1 MNCRH
6 VGWGCEGFRDA
17 PCGGSCRQGC
27 TTQPALQVAAILGQG
42 RSLGLAEHPP
52 HSLHEGV
59 EVDPAHGQLLDV
71 VVRRILSGV
80 PDEPELP
87 QVLGALCTAAPY

>member
-1 MNCRH
+1 M
-6 VGWGCEGFRDA
+6 
-17 PCGGSCRQGC
+17 
-27 TTQPALQVAAILGQG
+27 
-42 RSLGLAEHPP
+42 AEHPP